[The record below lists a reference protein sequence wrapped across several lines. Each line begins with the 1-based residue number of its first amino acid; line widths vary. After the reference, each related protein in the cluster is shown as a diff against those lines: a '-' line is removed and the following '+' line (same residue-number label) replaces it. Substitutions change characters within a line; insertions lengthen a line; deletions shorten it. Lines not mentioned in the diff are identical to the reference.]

1 MLIDTCYNDVI
12 GLARATLVSQELSA
26 DVGCEGIWTD
36 TVQGASQRAN
46 TDSVYTAVGPLL
58 C

>member
-1 MLIDTCYNDVI
+1 MLLDTCYHDVI
-12 GLARATLVSQELSA
+12 SLAKATPVSQELSA
-26 DVGCEGIWTD
+26 DVDCEGKWTD

-46 TDSVYTAVGPLL
+46 TDSVYTVVGPLL